1 LLLGPVS
8 SSRCSRLAW
17 SRVSACIEWVG
28 ATWRNVSNQSAGMPW
43 KTDARPRGGA
53 RYLAPSDAKL
63 LASKIGTL
71 MSEVVVC
78 LHRRVEVGIDNECAV
93 LVRDH
98 LCEAGQPDAVAL
110 NKGGIEHDGVGESGS
125 TLTASTGPNCWKM
138 ACSSCSEASGLTLPT
153 HREREGSPSLRMG
166 PRPPP

>member
-1 LLLGPVS
+1 MAESTLSKLTKPHFFSGSSLMCSILPYGLNFSRMSSSNTSGPSPPIHKFLLLGPVS

-17 SRVSACIEWVG
+17 SRVSACTEWVG

-43 KTDARPRGGA
+43 KTASRPRGGA

-71 MSEVVVC
+71 MGEVVVR

-98 LCEAGQPDAVAL
+98 L
-110 NKGGIEHDGVGESGS
+110 
-125 TLTASTGPNCWKM
+125 
-138 ACSSCSEASGLTLPT
+138 
-153 HREREGSPSLRMG
+153 
-166 PRPPP
+166 